1 MPSIKRTKM
10 LMENFSKLEAYK
22 MEKINQYC
30 VIDDSVGEL
39 GKPLSPE
46 LENLKK
52 KIVSEVLEQHGYKRN
67 NAEI

>member
-1 MPSIKRTKM
+1 
-10 LMENFSKLEAYK
+10 